1 MKRKKEQ
8 KTFYEIS
15 HLYLIRQKKIPV
27 LQMSIA
33 RRMNSLAPTVDASRK
48 GGSVTDRM
56 TVAIIPM
63 KVTTA
68 RKTLVH
74 QTIISIAVIMSVFP
88 TRGNAMALLTA
99 LTDRTKR

>member
-1 MKRKKEQ
+1 MQKKEKKKRKKI
-8 KTFYEIS
+8 FNS
-15 HLYLIRQKKIPV
+15 NSL

-33 RRMNSLAPTVDASRK
+33 RLMNSLALTVDASRK
-48 GGSVTDRM
+48 DG
-56 TVAIIPM
+56 TVMDKMIAAIIPM

-68 RKTLVH
+68 RKTLVR